1 MDVWV
6 IAAGEPF
13 SIHGA
18 TEDAHGFRLTG
29 IDGRRLWRDE
39 YGFDWLVV
47 EADSAAE
54 ALAAAVAYGERCHP
68 AQVDLEL
75 FAAAYRAGAVSLLQR
90 VVVVS

>member
-1 MDVWV
+1 MAVWV

-13 SIHGA
+13 SLHGA

-29 IDGRRLWRDE
+29 RGGRRLWRDE

-47 EADSAAE
+47 EAESAAA
-54 ALAAAVAYGERCHP
+54 ALAAVAYGERRHP
-68 AQVDLEL
+68 AQVDMVL
-75 FAAAYRAGAVSLLQR
+75 FAAAYRAGAVSLLYG